1 MNQDTRIRRAL
12 EQEGEDHDLRPDL
25 EDLRRRFARRSRRR
39 TLGTTLVGAAMGVFS
54 VVAAVSLVGALGDR
68 EPSPEDR
75 PVPRTGIPTDP
86 PGGVNEVPPKP
97 HAAPASEGL
106 PEGTL
111 VIQKGPGVAI
121 LRAGSDHVERVA
133 GSLFAWDVSPD
144 GSLILASDRALVAID
159 RNGERKVLFEAGE
172 SDHLQADPVWSP
184 DGSMIAYSIGSQ
196 DPADRSTPCVLVLST
211 DESEC
216 FPDVGRVFTL
226 DWSPDG
232 RSIVAAGPSSQPLY
246 RIDVVTGEVSA
257 MVGQQGDTPINRELE
272 VRGWGPSMQLVGPTW
287 SPSGRYLAA
296 LANMDQGPYSYVPV
310 IFTSDGTVVAFG
322 RPSTDFP
329 GAFAWSPVEDLL
341 AYTQG
346 GPAYRITE
354 VYVLDPDTGKERHL
368 VTSDGKEYP
377 HVTDLA
383 WSPSGRWLAL
393 TLWWADLG
401 YLQEAQRIIE
411 ATSGEAVEEFEID
424 TGEVLSPLV
433 DWAP

>member
-1 MNQDTRIRRAL
+1 MTDTRIRRTL
-12 EQEGEDHDLRPDL
+12 EREAGRHQLRPDL

-39 TLGTTLVGAAMGVFS
+39 TVGTTLVG
-54 VVAAVSLVGALGDR
+54 VALGAVSVGAALSILGAFGDR
-68 EPSPEDR
+68 EQPPVDRSGSQMITPE
-75 PVPRTGIPTDP
+75 
-86 PGGVNEVPPKP
+86 
-97 HAAPASEGL
+97 AGL

-121 LRAGSDHVERVA
+121 LRAGSDQVKRVS
-133 GSLFAWDVSPD
+133 GGLFAWDVSPD
-144 GSLILASDRALVAID
+144 GSLILAIDRALVAID

-172 SDHLQADPVWSP
+172 SDHLHADPRWSP

-196 DPADRSTPCVLVLST
+196 DPAERSTPCVLVFST
-211 DESEC
+211 GESQC
-216 FPDVGRVFTL
+216 FSDVGRVFTL

-246 RIDVVTGEVSA
+246 RIDVVTGEGSA
-257 MVGQQGDTPINRELE
+257 MVGQRGDTPINGELE
-272 VRGWGPSMQLVGPTW
+272 ARGWGPSMQLVGPTW

-310 IFTSDGTVVAFG
+310 IFTPDGTVVAFG
-322 RPSTDFP
+322 QPSANFP
-329 GAFAWSPVEDLL
+329 GPFAWSPVEDLL

-346 GPAYRITE
+346 PGHLRQAEGGLPITE

-368 VTSDGKEYP
+368 VTSGGKEYP

-383 WSPSGRWLAL
+383 WSPSGRWLAV

-401 YLQEAQRIIE
+401 YLQEAHRIIE
-411 ATSGEAVEEFEID
+411 ATSGDAVEEFEID